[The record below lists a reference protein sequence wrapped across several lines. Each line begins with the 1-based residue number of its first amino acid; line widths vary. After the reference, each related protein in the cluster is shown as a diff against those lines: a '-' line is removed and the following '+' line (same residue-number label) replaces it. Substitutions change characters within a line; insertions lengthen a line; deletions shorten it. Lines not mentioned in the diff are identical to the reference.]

1 MIVARGFQASGGLAA
16 AIALRRLGE
25 VRLVPGIVTYPVAA
39 IAVGMFLNFA
49 AARRY
54 VFAQR

>member
-1 MIVARGFQASGGLAA
+1 
-16 AIALRRLGE
+16 
-25 VRLVPGIVTYPVAA
+25 LVPGIVTYPVAA